1 MQGLLGAVEA
11 GQEEVERQ
19 AALSLQLAKDREGER
34 RLLSV
39 RSELAERMDTGLLLV
54 DGKVTAVEAALDEET
69 SSRAASNMMS
79 MVKTTGLI
87 EEAEARRVSG
97 DKSLQVLSPPSLSL
111 SPSLSLFL
119 LLHLSACLSQL
130 TPRVTPGGTGR
141 RLGPC
146 GGAKGHGRPRCH
158 RRAAA
163 PHR

>member
-97 DKSLQVLSPPSLSL
+97 DKSLQVLSPPSPSLSLPLPLSL
-111 SPSLSLFL
+111 SPSLPPPPSL
-119 LLHLSACLSQL
+119 CLPVS
-130 TPRVTPGGTGR
+130 TDTKSHSR
-141 RLGPC
+141 RHWT
-146 GGAKGHGRPRCH
+146 ASRTVW
-158 RRAAA
+158 RR
-163 PHR
+163 